1 MGLKR
6 ITFNG
11 YKHQFNGF
19 IVSVG
24 YENLTDLLNNK
35 YLNIEFEIKLKWIYT
50 LHIYHTNNTNE
61 E

>member
-50 LHIYHTNNTNE
+50 LYLSHTNNTNE
-61 E
+61 D

>member
-24 YENLTDLLNNK
+24 YENLTDLLYPLEHQFNGF
-35 YLNIEFEIKLKWIYT
+35 IG
-50 LHIYHTNNTNE
+50 
-61 E
+61 